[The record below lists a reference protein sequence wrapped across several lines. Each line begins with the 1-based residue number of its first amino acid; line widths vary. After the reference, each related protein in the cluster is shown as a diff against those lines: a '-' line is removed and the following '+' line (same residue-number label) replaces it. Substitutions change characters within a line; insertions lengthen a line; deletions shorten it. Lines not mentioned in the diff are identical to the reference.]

1 MVREGVAEPTAPP
14 PPPPVVA
21 GDPGAAGEAEAP
33 ALREGMGLL
42 CDAGGLEEAA
52 PLPVG
57 EPTPLPMPLPV
68 GAALLERDVLPVLL
82 GLAPNV
88 REDVGL

>member
-14 PPPPVVA
+14 PPLPAVA

-33 ALREGMGLL
+33 ALEGMGLL
-42 CDAGGLEEAA
+42 SGAGGLEEAV
-52 PLPVG
+52 PLPV
-57 EPTPLPMPLPV
+57 PLPV
-68 GAALLERDVLPVLL
+68 GAALLERDELPVLL
-82 GLAPNV
+82 GLAPTV